1 MNKSTKRHIVVYLI
15 AIVLIIGLFAG
26 AKFYVSQT
34 RQRIQKTQEQAI
46 TQSQTE
52 AETLLTK
59 VKIVEIL
66 PVPFTDIL
74 VLPGTVVPYE
84 DIDLAAKTSGTVEW
98 IGPKQGARLK
108 KDEKLLQVDV
118 TSSKTKVTEARAL
131 YEQAVKDYNRIKQ
144 LYQEKITSKQQLD
157 TAETALNTAKAA
169 LDSSSINLKD
179 GTLYS
184 PINGILDSLLIDPG
198 EYINPGQTVMKIVDI
213 DRVYIE
219 LPVPEKDILYFTK
232 GQEVALQM
240 SVAVGQ
246 ENSNDASETSD
257 FGQGDFKGVIDF
269 ISMTA
274 DSTTRTYLVKV
285 LAENPDHKM
294 RPGMIVRA
302 RLVRRE
308 LQDAIAV
315 PFFTIIDHEE
325 GKSVFVIDEEGLA
338 RERLIQ
344 YGSFQRGLVEIRNG
358 LKLGEKLV
366 VVGQRNLVD
375 RQKVEVT
382 GDITPLARQW
392 ILEGR
397 DLSQLTVDILQ

>member
-1 MNKSTKRHIVVYLI
+1 MKKSTKKHIVVYFL
-15 AIVLIIGLFAG
+15 AIVLIVGLFAV
-26 AKFYVSQT
+26 AQFYVRQT
-34 RQRIQKTQEQAI
+34 RQRIQKTQEEAN
-46 TQSQTE
+46 TQSQIE
-52 AETLLTK
+52 AETLLAK

-66 PVPFTDIL
+66 PIPFTDVL

-98 IGPKQGARLK
+98 IGPKQGERLK

-131 YEQAVKDYNRIKQ
+131 YEQAVKDYNRIKR
-144 LYQEKITSKQQLD
+144 LYNEKITSKEQLD
-157 TAETALNTAKAA
+157 NAETVLNTSKAA
-169 LDSSSINLKD
+169 LDSTSVNLKD

-184 PINGILDSLLIDPG
+184 PINGILDNLLVDPG

-240 SVAVGQ
+240 SVAGGR
-246 ENSNDASETSD
+246 ENSNETSDTGD

-269 ISMTA
+269 VSMTA
-274 DSTTRTYLVKV
+274 ESTTRTYLVKV
-285 LAENPDHKM
+285 LAENPDHTM

-325 GKSVFVIDEEGLA
+325 GKSVFVIDEQGVA
-338 RERLIQ
+338 RERPIQ
-344 YGSFQRGLVEIRNG
+344 YGSFQRGLVEIREG

-366 VVGQRNLVD
+366 VVGQRSLVD
-375 RQKVEVT
+375 GQKVEVT

-397 DLSQLTVDILQ
+397 DLSKLTVDILQ

>member
-1 MNKSTKRHIVVYLI
+1 MKKSTKKHILVYFLAIMLI
-15 AIVLIIGLFAG
+15 VSLFAV
-26 AKFYVSQT
+26 AQFYVRQT
-34 RQRIQKTQEQAI
+34 RQRIQKTQEEAA

-59 VKIVEIL
+59 VKVVEIL

-131 YEQAVKDYNRIKQ
+131 YEQALKDYNRIKR
-144 LYQEKITSKQQLD
+144 LYNEKITSKEQLD
-157 TAETALNTAKAA
+157 NAETVLNTSKAA
-169 LDSSSINLKD
+169 LDSTSVNLKD

-184 PINGILDSLLIDPG
+184 PINGILDNLLVDPG

-240 SVAVGQ
+240 SVAGGR
-246 ENSNDASETSD
+246 ENNNETSGTSD
-257 FGQGDFKGVIDF
+257 FRQGDFNGVIDF
-269 ISMTA
+269 VSMTA
-274 DSTTRTYLVKV
+274 DNTTRTYLVKV
-285 LAENPDHKM
+285 LAENSEHKM

-315 PFFTIIDHEE
+315 PFFTIIDHEK
-325 GKSVFVIDEEGLA
+325 GKSVFVIDEEGVA
-338 RERLIQ
+338 RERPIQ

-358 LKLGEKLV
+358 LKLGDKLV
-366 VVGQRNLVD
+366 VVGQRSLVEG
-375 RQKVEVT
+375 QKVEIT

-397 DLSQLTVDILQ
+397 DLSKLTVDILQ